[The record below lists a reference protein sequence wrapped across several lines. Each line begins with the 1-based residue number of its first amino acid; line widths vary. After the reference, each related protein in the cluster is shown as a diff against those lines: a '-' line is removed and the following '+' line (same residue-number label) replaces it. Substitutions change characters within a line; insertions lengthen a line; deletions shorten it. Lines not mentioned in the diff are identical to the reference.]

1 MKTTEIKKDDTYTW
15 YEHRATKTLKVEEF
29 YGEDVIV
36 EKGMV
41 IVCTR
46 KPEKLTR
53 YEYGFD
59 GGRAY
64 GLYPVELV
72 KVFKV
77 TERTVKEIITEK
89 KTKKIAAGEK
99 RIYNTRTTNEIV
111 DRVEEEV
118 VA

>member
-15 YEHRATKTLKVEEF
+15 YEHRATKTLKLGKF
-29 YGEDVIV
+29 YAEDVIV
-36 EKGMV
+36 EKGFV

-64 GLYPVELV
+64 ELYPVDHV

-111 DRVEEEV
+111 DRVEEEL
-118 VA
+118 AA